1 MKLVVLD
8 GYALNPGDLSWE
20 PLRALAD
27 CQIFD
32 RTAEQDILIRAEGAE
47 ILLTNKVPLRR
58 ETLAAL
64 PALRYIGVSATGYDI
79 VDIAQATRQNIVVTN
94 VPSYG
99 TNSVAQMVFALLL
112 ELCNN
117 VGLHNNAVRQ
127 GLWARNP
134 DWCFWQSQLIEL
146 SDKTIGIVGY
156 GRIGKRVADIA
167 QAFGMHARVAGTRRP
182 NDLPPGVDWGSL
194 DGVFAT
200 ADVVSL
206 HCPLQPSTRGLINSA
221 RIAQMKPSA
230 ILINTS
236 RGGLIVEDALAEAL
250 NSGRLAGA
258 GLDVLTVEPPRA
270 SSPLIGAK
278 NCVITPHIAWATRES
293 RSRLLD
299 TAIANLRMWL
309 DGHLENVVN
318 RSNLLGTIHSPA
330 SE

>member
-1 MKLVVLD
+1 MEDSQMKLVVLD

-20 PLRALAD
+20 ALRALAD

-32 RTAEQDILIRAEGAE
+32 RTAERDILIRAADAE
-47 ILLTNKVPLRR
+47 ILLTNKAPLRA

-117 VGLHNNAVRQ
+117 VGLHNDAVRQ

-134 DWCFWQSQLIEL
+134 DWCFWQSHLIEL
-146 SDKTIGIVGY
+146 SGKTIGIVGY
-156 GRIGKRVADIA
+156 GRIGKRVAHIA
-167 QAFGMHARVAGTRRP
+167 QAFGMQVMATGTRSP
-182 NDLPPGVDWGSL
+182 ADLPSGIHWGCI
-194 DGVFAT
+194 DEVFAS

-206 HCPLQPSTRGLINSA
+206 HCPLQPSTHGLVNSA
-221 RIAQMKPSA
+221 RIAQMKPTA

-236 RGGLIVEDALAEAL
+236 RGGLIVEEELAEAL

-299 TAIANLRMWL
+299 TAIANLRSWL
-309 DGHLENVVN
+309 EGQPENVVN
-318 RSNLLGTIHSPA
+318 GASLL
-330 SE
+330 